1 MLGSYRVR
9 TDLAVESK
17 EKFEKD
23 NVEIKG
29 VAIHEDYQE
38 ELDLR
43 TTVVEIRTESGAKLM
58 EKPKGTYIT
67 MEAPGKYPRL

>member
-23 NVEIKG
+23 HVEIKG
-29 VAIHEDYQE
+29 LQFMKNIRRSLIFA
-38 ELDLR
+38 LPWCGLR
-43 TTVVEIRTESGAKLM
+43 QITERG
-58 EKPKGTYIT
+58 
-67 MEAPGKYPRL
+67 

>member
-23 NVEIKG
+23 HVEIKG
-29 VAIHEDYQE
+29 VAIHEKYQE

-43 TTVVEIRTESGAKLM
+43 TTLVRIETDHGSAGDGKAQRNVYHHGGAQSGS
-58 EKPKGTYIT
+58 
-67 MEAPGKYPRL
+67 PG